1 MLQDVAVY
9 LKNPVLE
16 MYAILQL
23 LWLNPQV
30 RVEHLAIQFLLA
42 TAQLLLA
49 RICPIYLEDE
59 LIFLFLVLLK
69 EMRMLGESNV
79 LPVLSLVLIKGIR
92 GWGESRSGIRRCSTK
107 KAVLKNFAVFT
118 RKHLCWSLF

>member
-1 MLQDVAVY
+1 MAAPYNTRLLLIKCRRMLQDVAVC

-23 LWLNPQV
+23 LWLNPQA

-49 RICPIYLEDE
+49 RVCPIYLEDE

-79 LPVLSLVLIKGIR
+79 LPVLSLVLIEGIR
-92 GWGESRSGIRRCSTK
+92 SWGESRSGIRRCST
-107 KAVLKNFAVFT
+107 
-118 RKHLCWSLF
+118 

>member
-1 MLQDVAVY
+1 MAAPYNTRLLLIKCRRMLQDVAVC

-23 LWLNPQV
+23 LWLNPQA

-49 RICPIYLEDE
+49 RVCPIYLEDE

-92 GWGESRSGIRRCSTK
+92 SWGESRSGIRRCST
-107 KAVLKNFAVFT
+107 
-118 RKHLCWSLF
+118 